1 MSIIKIIELI
11 LILAVPVIIMTI
23 GLSYL
28 LDKDRPESRLG
39 KIYGAI
45 LWINLPIIF
54 IIFVLNKYLH

>member
-1 MSIIKIIELI
+1 M
-11 LILAVPVIIMTI
+11 LILAVPVIIITI

-45 LWINLPIIF
+45 LWIILPIIF